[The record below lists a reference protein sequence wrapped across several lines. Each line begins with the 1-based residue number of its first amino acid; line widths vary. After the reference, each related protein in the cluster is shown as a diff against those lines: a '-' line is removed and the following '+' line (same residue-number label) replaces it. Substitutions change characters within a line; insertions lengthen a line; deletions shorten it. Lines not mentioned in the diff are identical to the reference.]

1 MEVRLSGHGAYRLI
15 YHVVWVT
22 KYRRKILNPGII
34 ECFRSLMPKL
44 ARSMSGVIVEQ
55 MGFDRD
61 HVHFVIVVPPK
72 YAVAD
77 IMGELKSRSAAI
89 LREKFDFL
97 KKVYWRENVVWSPGY
112 FVSSVGIDE
121 AIIKHYVEWQGK
133 QDSGQLRMEL

>member
-34 ECFRSLMPKL
+34 ECFRSLIPKL

-61 HVHFVIVVPPK
+61 HVHFVFVVPPK

-121 AIIKHYVEWQGK
+121 AIIKHNREVQYG
-133 QDSGQLRMEL
+133 R

>member
-34 ECFRSLMPKL
+34 ECFRSLIPKL

-97 KKVYWRENVVWSPGY
+97 KKVYWRENVV
-112 FVSSVGIDE
+112 
-121 AIIKHYVEWQGK
+121 
-133 QDSGQLRMEL
+133 

>member
-1 MEVRLSGHGAYRLI
+1 MEVTLSGHGAYRLS

-61 HVHFVIVVPPK
+61 HVHFLMVVPPK

-77 IMGELKSRSAAI
+77 IIGELKSRSASI

-121 AIIKHYVEWQGK
+121 AIIKHYVKWQGR